1 MEIQHCL
8 LWTSGTLWI
17 WQLLDLAADGQSN
30 GGQLQ
35 HGPSGTGGHHGPV
48 MLGGHMARTIAGNTY
63 FVFFN

>member
-1 MEIQHCL
+1 MEVQHCL
-8 LWTSGTLWI
+8 LWTSDTLWSE
-17 WQLLDLAADGQSN
+17 QLLDLAADVQCN